1 MSANTTCYVL
11 VGRMVT
17 EIIEVSALTLKD
29 AEEQALNMPNVLW
42 VFDKAYDKEDL
53 KSEEI

>member
-1 MSANTTCYVL
+1 MSANTIVYVL
-11 VGRMVT
+11 VGRMVP

-29 AEEQALNMPNVLW
+29 AEEQALNMSNVLW